1 MNGSLRNVVFKPRQ
15 LTRNTVGPGG
25 QVGRS
30 VAEPGDTRHYYTTP
44 GSDRCWSP
52 GTLCL
57 LRHPPEPGQLHRRVR
72 GHGHQPQQLQLPR
85 LLPVLVQLRRAGRAR
100 NIEKCGVVLID
111 SLDISQNLEN
121 GCLKSRLK

>member
-1 MNGSLRNVVFKPRQ
+1 MNGCLRNVVFKPRQ

-30 VAEPGDTRHYYTTP
+30 VAEPGETQHYYTPP
-44 GSDRCWSP
+44 GRGVCGSP
-52 GTLCL
+52 GPLYQ

-72 GHGHQPQQLQLPR
+72 GHGHQPQHLQLPR
-85 LLPVLVQLRRAGRAR
+85 LLPVLPQLRRAGRAR

-111 SLDISQNLEN
+111 SLDISQNLEEVIN
-121 GCLKSRLK
+121 PINL

>member
-44 GSDRCWSP
+44 GSDRCLLTWDP
-52 GTLCL
+52 GPAAASSRTWPAA
-57 LRHPPEPGQLHRRVR
+57 PPRP
-72 GHGHQPQQLQLPR
+72 
-85 LLPVLVQLRRAGRAR
+85 RAR
-100 NIEKCGVVLID
+100 PPAPAAAAAAPPPGPGAAAARGASAEHRKMRG
-111 SLDISQNLEN
+111 SAH
-121 GCLKSRLK
+121 